1 MPKSPGLISGL
12 ALCFVATTTLPTLAA
27 ENVTGFTLE
36 NGLEVVVIEDRRAP
50 VVVQMVWYR
59 VGSADEPDGKSGV
72 AHFLEHLM
80 FKGTDEL
87 ASGEFSATV
96 EAQGGSD
103 NAFTSW
109 DYTAYFQRVA
119 ADRLDL
125 MMKMEADRMVDLR
138 LPPDE
143 VLTERDV
150 ILEERNQRTDSSPG
164 ALLGEQMRAAQYLN
178 HPYGIPIIG
187 WRHEMEGLTQADV
200 EAFYKA
206 HYAPNN
212 AILVVAGDVTPD
224 QVRQLAETH
233 YGPIPASPEIQP
245 RVRVSEPPQIAERR
259 MSLADP
265 RVSEPYVSR
274 TYLAPERDPGDQKT
288 AAALTILAELLGGNG
303 TTSVL
308 ARALQFDQQKAVYTA
323 AFYDGS
329 SVDDTTF
336 SLVVVPTPGTTL
348 QQAEDAMDAAIAK
361 FLTEGPDADAFA
373 RIKTQIKAADIYAR
387 DDAEGIAHRYGEG
400 LAIGLTVEDIGAWP
414 QVLDS
419 VTKEDVMA
427 AAKMVFDRD
436 KAVTGWLMREEAA
449 Q

>member
-1 MPKSPGLISGL
+1 MPKTP
-12 ALCFVATTTLPTLAA
+12 ALNAGFFLLCLGAALPAAAA
-27 ENVTGFTLE
+27 EDVTAFALD
-36 NGLEVVVIEDRRAP
+36 NGLDVVVIEDHRAP
-50 VVVQMVWYR
+50 VVVQMVWYK
-59 VGSADEPDGKSGV
+59 VGAADEPKGKSGI

-87 ASGEFSATV
+87 ASGEFSDAV

-138 LPPDE
+138 LPSDE

-164 ALLGEQMRAAQYLN
+164 ALLSEQMRAAQYLH
-178 HPYGIPIIG
+178 HPYGTPIIG
-187 WRHEMEGLTQADV
+187 WRHEMEGLTQADA

-212 AILVVAGDVTPD
+212 AILVVAGDVTPEA
-224 QVRQLAETH
+224 VRAMAETH
-233 YGPIPASPEIQP
+233 YGAIPSSPLIQP
-245 RVRVSEPPQIAERR
+245 RERVAEPPQIAERR
-259 MSLADP
+259 MTLADP
-265 RVSEPYVSR
+265 RVSEPYITR

-336 SLVVVPTPGTTL
+336 GLVVVPTPDTAL
-348 QQAEDAMDAAIAK
+348 QAAEEAMDAAIAT

-387 DDAEGIAHRYGEG
+387 DDAEGLARRYGEG
-400 LAIGLTVEDIGAWP
+400 LATGLTVEDIKAWP

-427 AAKMVFDRD
+427 AAKLVFDRD

>member
-1 MPKSPGLISGL
+1 MPKTRALNAGLFL
-12 ALCFVATTTLPTLAA
+12 LCLGMAVPAAAA
-27 ENVTGFTLE
+27 EDVTAFALD
-36 NGLEVVVIEDRRAP
+36 NGLDVVVIEDRRAP

-59 VGSADEPDGKSGV
+59 VGSADEPKGKSGI

-87 ASGEFSATV
+87 GSGEFSAAV

-138 LPPDE
+138 LPPEE

-164 ALLGEQMRAAQYLN
+164 ALLSEQMRAAQYLH
-178 HPYGIPIIG
+178 HPYGTPIIG
-187 WRHEMEGLTQADV
+187 WRHEMEGLTQADA

-212 AILVVAGDVTPD
+212 AILVVAGDVTPEE
-224 QVRQLAETH
+224 VRAMAEKH
-233 YGPIPASPEIQP
+233 YGPIPASALIVP
-245 RVRVSEPPQIAERR
+245 RERVAEPPQIAERR
-259 MSLADP
+259 MTLTDP
-265 RVSEPYVSR
+265 RVSEPYITR

-336 SLVVVPTPGTTL
+336 GLVVVPTPDTPL
-348 QQAEDAMDAAIAK
+348 EEAEAAMDAAIAT

-387 DDAEGIAHRYGEG
+387 DDAEGLARRYGEG
-400 LAIGLTVEDIGAWP
+400 LAVGLTVEDIKAWP
-414 QVLDS
+414 QVLES
-419 VTKEDVMA
+419 VTKDDVMA
-427 AAKMVFDRD
+427 AAKVVFDRD

>member
-1 MPKSPGLISGL
+1 MPKTP
-12 ALCFVATTTLPTLAA
+12 ALNAGFFLLCLGAALPAAAA
-27 ENVTGFTLE
+27 EDVTAFALD
-36 NGLEVVVIEDRRAP
+36 NGLDVVVIEDHRAP
-50 VVVQMVWYR
+50 VVVQMVWYK
-59 VGSADEPDGKSGV
+59 VGAADEPKGKSGI

-87 ASGEFSATV
+87 ASGEFSDAV

-138 LPPDE
+138 LPSDE

-164 ALLGEQMRAAQYLN
+164 ALLSEQMRAAQYLH
-178 HPYGIPIIG
+178 HPYGTPIIG
-187 WRHEMEGLTQADV
+187 WRHEMEGLTQADA

-212 AILVVAGDVTPD
+212 AILVVAGDVTPEA
-224 QVRQLAETH
+224 VRAMAETH
-233 YGPIPASPEIQP
+233 YGAIPASPLIQP
-245 RVRVSEPPQIAERR
+245 RERVAEPPQIAERR
-259 MSLADP
+259 MTLADP
-265 RVSEPYVSR
+265 RVSEPYITR

-336 SLVVVPTPGTTL
+336 GLIVVPTPDTSL
-348 QQAEDAMDAAIAK
+348 EEAEAAMDAAIET

-387 DDAEGIAHRYGEG
+387 DDAEGLARRYGEG
-400 LAIGLTVEDIGAWP
+400 LATGLTVEDIKAWP
-414 QVLDS
+414 EVLDA

-427 AAKMVFDRD
+427 AAKLVFDRD

>member
-1 MPKSPGLISGL
+1 MRARLGL
-12 ALCFVATTTLPTLAA
+12 TLAA
-27 ENVTGFTLE
+27 LLTGAAPALAEDVTSFTLD
-36 NGLEVVVIEDRRAP
+36 NGLDVVVIEDHRAP

-59 VGSADEPDGKSGV
+59 TGSSDEPRGKSGI
-72 AHFLEHLM
+72 AHYLEHLM
-80 FKGTDEL
+80 FKGTDEV
-87 ASGEFSATV
+87 ASGEFSQIVTR
-96 EAQGGSD
+96 QGGSD
-103 NAFTSW
+103 NAFTSY

-138 LPPDE
+138 LPSDE

-164 ALLGEQMRAAQYLN
+164 ALLSEQMRAAQYLH
-178 HPYGIPIIG
+178 HPYGTPIIG
-187 WRHEMEGLTQADV
+187 WRHEMEGLTQADA

-212 AILVVAGDVTPD
+212 AILVVAGDVTPEA
-224 QVRQLAETH
+224 VRAMAETH
-233 YGPIPASPEIQP
+233 YGAIPASPLIQP
-245 RVRVSEPPQIAERR
+245 RERVAEPPQIAERR
-259 MSLADP
+259 MTLADP
-265 RVSEPYVSR
+265 RVSEPYITR

-336 SLVVVPTPGTTL
+336 GLVVVPTPDTAL
-348 QQAEDAMDAAIAK
+348 QAAEEAMDAAIAT

-387 DDAEGIAHRYGEG
+387 DDAEGLARRYGEG
-400 LAIGLTVEDIGAWP
+400 LATGLTVEDIKAWP

-427 AAKMVFDRD
+427 AAKLVFDRD

>member
-1 MPKSPGLISGL
+1 MSGKPGF
-12 ALCFVATTTLPTLAA
+12 ALLAA
-27 ENVTGFTLE
+27 AAFALPAAAAEDVTAFTLD
-36 NGLEVVVIEDRRAP
+36 NGLQIVVIEDNRAP

-59 VGSADEPDGKSGV
+59 VGSADEPKGKSGI

-87 ASGEFSATV
+87 ASGEFSDTV

-143 VLTERDV
+143 VLTERAV

-164 ALLGEQMRAAQYLN
+164 ALLSEQMRAAQYLN
-178 HPYGIPIIG
+178 HPYGTPIIG
-187 WRHEMEGLTQADV
+187 WRHEMEGLTQADA

-224 QVRQLAETH
+224 QVRAMAEEH
-233 YGPIPASPEIQP
+233 YGPIPASPLIRP
-245 RVRVSEPPQIAERR
+245 RERVAEPPQITERR
-259 MSLADP
+259 MSLSDP
-265 RVSEPYVSR
+265 RVSEPYISR

-308 ARALQFDQQKAVYTA
+308 ARALQFDTQKAVYTA

-336 SLVVVPTPGTTL
+336 SLVVVPTPDTTL
-348 QQAEDAMDAAIAK
+348 QQAEDAMDAAIAR
-361 FLTEGPDADAFA
+361 FLEYGPDPDAFA
-373 RIKTQIKAADIYAR
+373 RIKTQIRAADIYAR
-387 DDAEGIAHRYGEG
+387 DDAEGLARRYGEG
-400 LAIGLTVEDIGAWP
+400 LATGLTVDDVKAWP

-419 VTKEDVMA
+419 VTEQDVIA
-427 AAKMVFDRD
+427 AAKMVFDRK

>member
-1 MPKSPGLISGL
+1 MSGKPGF
-12 ALCFVATTTLPTLAA
+12 ALLAA
-27 ENVTGFTLE
+27 AAFALPAAAAEDVTAFTLD
-36 NGLEVVVIEDRRAP
+36 NGLQIVVIEDNRAP

-59 VGSADEPDGKSGV
+59 VGSADEPKGKSGI

-87 ASGEFSATV
+87 ASGEFSDTV

-143 VLTERDV
+143 VLTERAV

-164 ALLGEQMRAAQYLN
+164 ALLSEQMRAAQYLN
-178 HPYGIPIIG
+178 HPYGTPIIG
-187 WRHEMEGLTQADV
+187 WRHEMEGLTQADA

-224 QVRQLAETH
+224 QVRAMAEEH
-233 YGPIPASPEIQP
+233 YGPIPASPLIRPWE
-245 RVRVSEPPQIAERR
+245 RVAEPPQITERR
-259 MSLADP
+259 MSLSDP
-265 RVSEPYVSR
+265 RVSEPYISR

-308 ARALQFDQQKAVYTA
+308 ARALQFDTQKAVYTA

-336 SLVVVPTPGTTL
+336 SLVVVPTPDTTL
-348 QQAEDAMDAAIAK
+348 QQAEDAMDAAIAR
-361 FLTEGPDADAFA
+361 FLEYGPDPDAFA
-373 RIKTQIKAADIYAR
+373 RIKTQIRAADIYAR
-387 DDAEGIAHRYGEG
+387 DDAEGLARRYGEG
-400 LAIGLTVEDIGAWP
+400 LATGLTVDDVKAWP

-419 VTKEDVMA
+419 VTEQDVIA
-427 AAKMVFDRD
+427 AAKMVFDRK